1 MGPGCWC
8 ENSDRKFGPEILCA
22 RTTARMSQARS
33 FPRELRCLLLLFFS
47 FFLFFCHKLSSKT
60 ANDHHEAAMMV
71 AEVAGAS
78 GRGLRDPNVL
88 LGIRNSQGEMR
99 RSSGKKQRDGTS

>member
-1 MGPGCWC
+1 
-8 ENSDRKFGPEILCA
+8 
-22 RTTARMSQARS
+22 
-33 FPRELRCLLLLFFS
+33 
-47 FFLFFCHKLSSKT
+47 
-60 ANDHHEAAMMV
+60 MMV